1 MAKKQRNAGRAD
13 GLVPSEITLEQVFA
27 SSTPDEIL
35 RDKLVAIAQQQIQT
49 SMKYKDARMQEV
61 QKSIDLYH
69 GKTKKALK
77 GRWNVPLPLMSGYV
91 DTLVSKQ
98 DDPPKI
104 KYGHQDMADLQRAQ
118 KVQAKWE
125 QDSSEVQGRWAEKDR
140 MMKKLASFYGV
151 AIPKYFA
158 YNDSKG
164 VYHSHLEVVDPLDFE
179 CEPMGGQNLRNHKFK
194 GQRNIFKS
202 KAELET
208 FATGDNPI
216 YDKKQVLRLCYTYA
230 NEDKTFEKLYQ
241 EKTDRLR
248 SLGFDP
254 DRNSYMGISVFNLCE
269 WYMEYEGTWYYLF
282 FEPHS
287 GICVRFA
294 PLVEV
299 FESGEDPFDA
309 WHTHSDP
316 FNFWS
321 KAPADDMR
329 PVAESMNI
337 IFNQA
342 LDNREKKNYG
352 QRAFDPEMF
361 PDPSQLEWRPD
372 GLVEVESGIT
382 ATRAIGTGIY
392 EFTIPDLPEAGTIN
406 LMKFMDDITG
416 LKTGITP
423 SAQGASDEKRVGI
436 YYGNLQQVADRLGLY
451 NKAYSESWG
460 RIGRLYYLGLRQFV
474 KSNKMM
480 VRMIGTSG
488 YNWQELV
495 ESDVNPTQ
503 DFNIEIVGGQAMAQ
517 LDEILKKTKTDALAA
532 IALNP
537 VLVTKVN
544 ADVIIEETLRN
555 AGWEEGA
562 IKRIMDTQSYGTD
575 DMISIAEQA
584 IQDIVYNNKTPK
596 LYRKATYFFM
606 QYILDK
612 ADEIYDFKDVELSEY
627 QALLAYAAAHRDFAI
642 YNSMKQVRMQEAMM
656 GASGMV
662 GGGAPA
668 APGAGSAPAERIG
681 ATPAGPGS
689 SSATGTVIPG
699 SPVNDMV
706 ANGQPLN
713 PVEMKARAGALT

>member
-1 MAKKQRNAGRAD
+1 MAKKQRNAGKAD
-13 GLVPSEITLEQVFA
+13 GLVPSEITLEQVLA
-27 SSTPDEIL
+27 STTPEEIL
-35 RDKLVAIAQQQIQT
+35 RDKLVKIAQEQIRT
-49 SMKYKDARMQEV
+49 SMQYKDARMQEV

-77 GRWNVPLPLMSGYV
+77 GRWNVPLPLMSGYI
-91 DTLVSKQ
+91 DSLISKQ
-98 DDPPKI
+98 DDPPKV
-104 KYGHQDMADLQRAQ
+104 KFGHQDMADLQRAQ

-125 QDSSEVQGRWAEKDR
+125 QDSSEVEGRWAEKDR

-164 VYHSHLEVVDPLDFE
+164 IYHSHLEVVDALDFE
-179 CEPMGGQNLRNHKFK
+179 CEPLGGQNLRNHKFK
-194 GQRNIFKS
+194 GQRNIFKT

-208 FATGDNPI
+208 YATGDNPL
-216 YDKKQVLRLCYTYA
+216 YDKKQVLRLVMAYSPGA
-230 NEDKTFEKLYQ
+230 DKTFDKLYQ

-254 DRNSYMGISVFNLCE
+254 DRNSYMGIEVYSLTE

-352 QRAFDPEMF
+352 QRAYDPTVF

-372 GLVEVESGIT
+372 GLVEVEAGIT
-382 ATRAIGTGIY
+382 NTQSISAGIY
-392 EFTIPDLPEAGTIN
+392 EFTIPDLPEAGTID

-451 NKAYSESWG
+451 NKSYSESWG
-460 RIGRLYYLGLRQFV
+460 RVGRKYYLGLRQFV

-480 VRMIGTSG
+480 VRMIGTRG

-495 ESDVNPTQ
+495 KDDVNPTQ
-503 DFNIEIVGGQAMAQ
+503 DFNIEIVGGQAMVQ
-517 LDEILKKTKTDALAA
+517 LDEMLKKTKTDSLIA
-532 IALNP
+532 ITKLGRFNP
-537 VLVTKVN
+537 DVVT
-544 ADVIIEETLRN
+544 EEILRN
-555 AGWEEGA
+555 GGWEEGQ
-562 IKRIMDTQSYGTD
+562 IKRIMDMQSYGTD

-584 IQDIVYNNKTPK
+584 IQDIVYNNKQPK

-612 ADEIYDFKDVELSEY
+612 ADEIFDHKDVTLQEY
-627 QALLAYAAAHRDFAI
+627 QTLLQYVAAHRDFAI

-656 GASGMV
+656 GAMPGETSV
-662 GGGAPA
+662 
-668 APGAGSAPAERIG
+668 PGAESGH
-681 ATPAGPGS
+681 TAGPGEAT
-689 SSATGTVIPG
+689 ATGAVIPG
-699 SPVNDMV
+699 SPTGRDMV
-706 ANGQPLN
+706 ATPEMPLN
-713 PVEMKARAGALT
+713 PIDMKARAGMPV